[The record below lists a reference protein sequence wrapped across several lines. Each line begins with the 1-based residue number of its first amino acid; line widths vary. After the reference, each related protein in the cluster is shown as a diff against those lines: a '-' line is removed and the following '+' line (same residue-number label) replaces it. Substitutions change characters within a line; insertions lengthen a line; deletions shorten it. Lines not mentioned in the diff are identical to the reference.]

1 MVANVANNSHLSKE
15 LAGKFLSGYSKC
27 EILTFCLQN
36 IWWLIN
42 NTVILQAKIIQLEK
56 DDTD

>member
-1 MVANVANNSHLSKE
+1 MAAKVANNSHLSKE
-15 LAGKFLSGYSKC
+15 LAGIFLFGYSKC
-27 EILTFCLQN
+27 GILTFCLQN

>member
-1 MVANVANNSHLSKE
+1 MLF
-15 LAGKFLSGYSKC
+15 GCSKC
-27 EILTFCLQN
+27 EIPTFCLQN